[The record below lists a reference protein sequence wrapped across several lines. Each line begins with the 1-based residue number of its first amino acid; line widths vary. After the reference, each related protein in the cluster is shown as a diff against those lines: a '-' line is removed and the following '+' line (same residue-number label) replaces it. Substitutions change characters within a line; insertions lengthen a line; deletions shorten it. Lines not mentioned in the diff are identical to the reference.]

1 MRIEEKDFILE
12 TSNDSG
18 LFWDLSL
25 PKVVNKGKENERT
38 EWDKP
43 KYGLQL
49 ETALKYIAHYKAVN
63 KLGDFST
70 LKDYIRE
77 YKNAVK
83 ELEDIIK

>member
-25 PKVVNKGKENERT
+25 PKVVNKGKENERI

-49 ETALKYIAHYKAVN
+49 ETALKYIAHCKAVN
-63 KLGDFST
+63 KLGDSST